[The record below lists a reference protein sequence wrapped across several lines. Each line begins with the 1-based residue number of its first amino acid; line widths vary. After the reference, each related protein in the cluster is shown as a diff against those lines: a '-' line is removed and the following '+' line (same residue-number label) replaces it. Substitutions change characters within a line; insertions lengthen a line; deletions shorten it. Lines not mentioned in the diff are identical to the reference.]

1 MIARPTVI
9 LMTDESK
16 IQTCV
21 HFRNGL
27 RFDGAVLWVCHL
39 LLATVSTKSLAIVV
53 HQRHPNLVH
62 REFCDF
68 DVADAAESV
77 SDT

>member
-39 LLATVSTKSLAIVV
+39 LLGNGF
-53 HQRHPNLVH
+53 HQIIGHRGSPTPSNVVH